1 MDHPG
6 HEYFAKAPRTEERER
21 VRKIESAQ
29 QTLLLAHAK
38 EDLIV
43 SNNVFLAHANKVST

>member
-6 HEYFAKAPRTEERER
+6 HEYFAKAPRTEER